1 MTDTLRTAIIYI
13 AYLIDPHAYPTGSVL
28 PRLILII
35 AAAQC
40 ALAVL
45 LFVRRARKSAWFGV
59 LALLSVVAVP
69 AGLAMA
75 GTREASILTSL
86 PVWIFGALQLAV
98 ALYWLATR
106 HAGHKRRLAHV
117 ALFIVFAVPC
127 VSFVAA
133 SHLADPSHRTY

>member
-13 AYLIDPHAYPTGSVL
+13 AYLIDPHAYPTGSAL
-28 PRLILII
+28 PRLILDI

-45 LFVRRARKSAWFGV
+45 LFVRRVRKSAWFGV
-59 LALLSVVAVP
+59 LVLLGAAAVP
-69 AGLAMA
+69 IGLWLA
-75 GTREASILTSL
+75 GTREASILTSA
-86 PVWIFGALQLAV
+86 PVWVFCALQLAV
-98 ALYWLATR
+98 ALYWLAARHTR
-106 HAGHKRRLAHV
+106 LVAHV

-127 VSFVAA
+127 VSFVVA

>member
-13 AYLIDPHAYPTGSVL
+13 AYLIDPHAYPTGSAL
-28 PRLILII
+28 PRLILDI

-45 LFVRRARKSAWFGV
+45 LFVRRARRSVWFGV
-59 LALLSVVAVP
+59 LALLSAAAVP
-69 AGLAMA
+69 AGLWLA
-75 GTREASILTSL
+75 GTREASILTSV
-86 PVWIFGALQLAV
+86 PVWIFCALQLAV
-98 ALYWLATR
+98 ALCWLAMRHTR
-106 HAGHKRRLAHV
+106 RAAHV

-127 VSFVAA
+127 VSFAVA

>member
-13 AYLIDPHAYPTGSVL
+13 AYLIDPHAYPTGSAL
-28 PRLILII
+28 PRLILGI

-45 LFVRRARKSAWFGV
+45 LLVRRVRRSALFGL
-59 LALLSVVAVP
+59 LALAGAAAVP
-69 AGLAMA
+69 AALWLAGA
-75 GTREASILTSL
+75 GDASILTSV
-86 PVWIFGALQLAV
+86 PVWMFCALQLAV

-106 HAGHKRRLAHV
+106 HTRAVAHV
-117 ALFIVFAVPC
+117 ALFIAFAAPC
-127 VSFVAA
+127 ASLVVA